1 MQTGAALV
9 PQEGCDYMT
18 IEEKRKR
25 IEEWCFIESTC
36 YECPLYK
43 NSDDCYCYSEGADI
57 ERNYA
62 ILFGEES
69 EPEPSANPDNV
80 NHPKHYGSG
89 KFECIDVMVETQG
102 VEAVKAFCL
111 CNAFKY
117 LYRHN
122 NKNGI
127 EDIKKAHWYLDKYLE
142 LDGDKNA

>member
-1 MQTGAALV
+1 
-9 PQEGCDYMT
+9 MT
-18 IEEKRKR
+18 IEEKKAKLREHCAGRRCRDCKLYDLVKDSS
-25 IEEWCFIESTC
+25 ETC
-36 YECPLYK
+36 WL
-43 NSDDCYCYSEGADI
+43 SGSDI

-62 ILFGEES
+62 FLFGEGS
-69 EPEPSANPDNV
+69 EPDPSANPDNV
-80 NHPKHYGSG
+80 NHPTHYANG

-127 EDIKKAHWYLDKYLE
+127 EDIKKARWYLDKYLE
-142 LDGDKNA
+142 LAEEG